1 MTFFETELMK
11 MFGKNT
17 ALSDIRC
24 TGNALLGR
32 LTPETIAKVGFATSR
47 VAGEYTSVRISV
59 INPRIGEV
67 DSQTINFCDVFNYP
81 RKEYIYIWGPNDEQ
95 PRWSRFKPSQK
106 NYEAINYAA
115 QQYLEMFSEPV
126 QGIGMTMSM

>member
-24 TGNALLGR
+24 TGNALIGR
-32 LTPETIAKVGFATSR
+32 LTSDTIAKISFITTGHADH
-47 VAGEYTSVRISV
+47 YTSVLIKV
-59 INPRIGEV
+59 INPRSGEV
-67 DSQTINFCDVFNYP
+67 DKQTIKFGDAFNCP
-81 RKEYIYIWGPNDEQ
+81 REKNPYIWAPSSDKTD
-95 PRWSRFKPSQK
+95 WYMFKPSKQ
-106 NYEAINYAA
+106 NYEAINRAA

-126 QGIGMTMSM
+126 QGMTMSM

>member
-32 LTPETIAKVGFATSR
+32 LTPETIAKVSFATSME
-47 VAGEYTSVRISV
+47 ADKYTSIKVSV
-59 INPRIGEV
+59 INTRIGAV
-67 DSQTINFCDVFNYP
+67 DTHTINFCDAFNRP
-81 RKEYIYIWGPNDEQ
+81 REDKIYIWSPNDEQ
-95 PRWSRFKPSQK
+95 PRWYIFKPNQK
-106 NYEAINYAA
+106 NYEQINLAA

-126 QGIGMTMSM
+126 QEMGMAMSM